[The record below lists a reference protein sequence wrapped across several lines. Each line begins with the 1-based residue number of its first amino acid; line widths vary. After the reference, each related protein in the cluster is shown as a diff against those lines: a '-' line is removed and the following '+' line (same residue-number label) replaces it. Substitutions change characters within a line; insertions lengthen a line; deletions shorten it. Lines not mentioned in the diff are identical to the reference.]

1 MSCKQPCWN
10 RYFVWFGIISDF
22 AIGSCRDDTDDFPAN
37 ADDYELVEEIGVGAT
52 ARVCH
57 HPATPGVENVCPLI

>member
-1 MSCKQPCWN
+1 MSS
-10 RYFVWFGIISDF
+10 RF

-52 ARVCH
+52 ARVCYH
-57 HPATPGVENVCPLI
+57 LLLYLKIEIIGLI